1 MIIAIPAR
9 KGSKGLPFK
18 NRKLFKYTADIIP
31 IDMADLVYVITDDM
45 EIATMA
51 ESYNFNVVIR
61 PNEISTDETS
71 IKEVMQYFVKETN
84 IGEYADV
91 VMLYLTYPERTWEDV
106 MKARKF
112 VWDNNAHSMLCKKEL
127 DTSPFLMMKEEDNNK
142 GSQLFYHDLYRRQD
156 YPKCFEIS
164 HFISIF
170 RPSVLNKLNDNLY
183 HRDTM
188 FMEIQNN
195 IIDVDTQQDL
205 DKLDE

>member
-1 MIIAIPAR
+1 MKIVIPAR

-18 NRKLFKYTADIIP
+18 NRMLFNKTADIIP
-31 IDMADLVYVITDDM
+31 EDMKGFTYVLTDDA
-45 EIATMA
+45 EIIKMA
-51 ESYNFNVVIR
+51 EDYGFNIIVR
-61 PNEISTDETS
+61 PYTISQDETS
-71 IKEVMQYFVKETN
+71 TKEAMEYFLNMMMFGPNED
-84 IGEYADV
+84 I

-106 MKARKF
+106 IRAHKF
-112 VWDNNAHSMLCKKEL
+112 VWEHNAHSMLCKKEL

-170 RPSVLNKLNDNLY
+170 RASELNKLNNNLY
-183 HRDTM
+183 NRRTM

-195 IIDVDTQQDL
+195 IIDVDTQHDL
-205 DKLDE
+205 DKLDK